1 MDSFLML
8 LFDLLLGSACSP
20 ETPKIDVRLL
30 YCFPNQDNELN
41 IEIENISN
49 NLIELESVTKVL
61 KNSRTRKRIYQILN
75 FTEYQL
81 ILSLF
86 SPQKMNLIVLA
97 EKNIE
102 SVKYFKFKLIK
113 NRKKILKVTPTR
125 LFKRHC

>member
-1 MDSFLML
+1 ML

-30 YCFPNQDNELN
+30 SCFPNQDNALN

-75 FTEYQL
+75 FTEDQL

-125 LFKRHC
+125 LFKQG